1 MGIFD
6 GAIFDDIIFDVG
18 AAIVTVSGGDKWGT
32 AKYRFPKR
40 KLRLIK
46 QFLDEEINE

>member
-6 GAIFDDIIFDVG
+6 GTIFDNLIFDVDI
-18 AAIVTVSGGDKWGT
+18 AIATVSGGDKWGT

-46 QFLDEEINE
+46 QFLDEELNE